1 MAQVHEPASEADIL
15 ALVRWALAEQQPL
28 EILGAGTKRGIGRPL
43 ETRHQLSMRR
53 CSGICEYEPTEL
65 YVTAAAGTPLMEI
78 EAALVEKGQHL
89 AFEPRDLAHLFG
101 GDGAQ
106 TVGGAV
112 AAGLSGPRRYVAG
125 GVRDHLLGFRAVS
138 GRGEA
143 FKSGGR
149 VVKNVTGYDL
159 SKLIAGSFGT
169 LAVLSEV
176 TLRVAPRPRQ
186 AATLLVTGR
195 AYASAAAIYGCASA
209 TGSATGLAYVS
220 TAGDL
225 GIGADSDGPA
235 AAIRLEGDTARIA
248 AATLKK
254 KIGAD
259 CSLVE
264 GDRHVRVWS
273 AIRDLRLLRSSASN
287 LWRLSLPRSAM
298 EPFVAKLVPHSTFI
312 VDWAGRQIWM
322 ASDMTGD
329 DLRRIVFETTGPDGH
344 ATLIRGPAE
353 LRRTI
358 PVFNPQPPAL
368 AALAKSVKGQFD
380 PMGVLNPGRMT
391 PDL

>member
-1 MAQVHEPASEADIL
+1 MVQVHEPGSEADIL
-15 ALVRWALAEQQPL
+15 ALVRWALAEREPL
-28 EILGAGTKRGIGRPL
+28 EILGAGTKRGIGRPV
-43 ETRHQLSMRR
+43 EAGHHLSMRR
-53 CSGICEYEPTEL
+53 CAGICQYEPTEL
-65 YVTAAAGTPLMEI
+65 YVTAAAGTPLVEI
-78 EAALVEKGQHL
+78 EAALVEKGQHF

-125 GVRDHLLGFRAVS
+125 GARDHLLGFRAVS

-186 AATLLVTGR
+186 AVTLLVTGR
-195 AYASAAAIYGCASA
+195 TYADAAALYGCASA
-209 TGSATGLAYVS
+209 TGSATGLAYMS

-225 GIGADSDGPA
+225 ESVANSDGSV
-235 AAIRLEGDTARIA
+235 AAIRLEGDTAHIA

-254 KIGAD
+254 EIGTD

-264 GDRHVRVWS
+264 EDQHVRVWS
-273 AIRDLRLLRSSASN
+273 AIRDLTLLGRSASN
-287 LWRLSLPRSAM
+287 LWRLSLPKSAT
-298 EPFVAKLVPHSTFI
+298 EPFVAKLAPHSPFI
-312 VDWAGRQIWM
+312 VDWAGRQIWL
-322 ASDMTGD
+322 ASDMTGN

-344 ATLIRGPAE
+344 ATLIRGSAE

-368 AALAKSVKGQFD
+368 AALVRSVKGQFD
-380 PMGVLNPGRMT
+380 PKGVLNPGRLT
-391 PDL
+391 PDI